1 MTIEDLKK
9 KSVTELKALAFDL
22 NQERELIS
30 NSINIVLNE
39 IAEKQRIEAPAIKE
53 ETPKKK

>member
-1 MTIEDLKK
+1 MTIEELKQ
-9 KSVTELKALAFDL
+9 KSITELKALAFDL

-39 IAEKQRIEAPAIKE
+39 IVEKQKVESLKKE
-53 ETPKKK
+53 LPDKS

>member
-9 KSVTELKALAFDL
+9 KSITELKALAFDL
-22 NQERELIS
+22 NQERDMIS

-39 IAEKQRIEAPAIKE
+39 IVEKQRIEAPAIKE
-53 ETPKKK
+53 ESTKKK